1 MFFTEI
7 NKQKYLLTQSIHET
21 VLLSCIFQN
30 TFRMLNWIR
39 LLRVND
45 YIKNSLIFFPAF
57 FGGKIFVDNNLAFL
71 TAAFFLFSLLAS
83 AVYIMNDLLD
93 FNLDL
98 KHPTKRERPIT
109 KGAISKP
116 VSALVGLFLL
126 LVAIGSSFFISSEL
140 PVLFT
145 IYFVTNLFYSVCIKH
160 IAPFDLLLIAFG
172 FLLRIQV
179 GGMVSAT
186 EISGWLYVMIFL
198 FAITFGFAK
207 RLEEIQFLSGYKIEF
222 SSVRPSL
229 KFYSAE
235 FLRNG
240 IIAIVSV
247 AFVCYV
253 MYVFSAETISRLHA
267 SYVFI
272 TCLPVSFGVYHYIV
286 LVKRGNKSIAPQ
298 VVLRENLSIQ
308 FALLCWLLM
317 MVYFIYRR

>member
-1 MFFTEI
+1 MG
-7 NKQKYLLTQSIHET
+7 NNLVLLTAT
-21 VLLSCIFQN
+21 
-30 TFRMLNWIR
+30 
-39 LLRVND
+39 
-45 YIKNSLIFFPAF
+45 
-57 FGGKIFVDNNLAFL
+57 
-71 TAAFFLFSLLAS
+71 FFLFSLLAS
-83 AVYIMNDLLD
+83 AVYIINDLVD

-109 KGAISKP
+109 EGAISKP
-116 VSALVGLFLL
+116 AAAIVGSFLL

-140 PVLFT
+140 PVLFA
-145 IYFVTNLFYSVCIKH
+145 IYFVTNLLYSTYIKH
-160 IAPFDLLLIAFG
+160 FAPFDLLLIAFG
-172 FLLRIQV
+172 FLLRIQL

-186 EISGWLYVMIFL
+186 EISSWLYVMIFL
-198 FAITFGFAK
+198 FAISFGFAK
-207 RLEEIQFLSGYKIEF
+207 RLEEIHLLSGYKIEF

-240 IIAIVSV
+240 IVAIISI

-253 MYVFSAETISRLHA
+253 LYVFSAETISRLHS

-286 LVKRGNKSIAPQ
+286 LVKRGNESIAPQ
-298 VVLRENLSIQ
+298 VVLRENLPVQ
-308 FALLCWLLM
+308 LALLCWLLM

>member
-1 MFFTEI
+1 
-7 NKQKYLLTQSIHET
+7 
-21 VLLSCIFQN
+21 
-30 TFRMLNWIR
+30 MLNWFR
-39 LLRVND
+39 LLRIND
-45 YIKNSLIFFPAF
+45 YIKNGLIFFPAF
-57 FGGKIFVDNNLAFL
+57 FGGRIFVGNNLVLL
-71 TAAFFLFSLLAS
+71 TATFFLFSLLAS
-83 AVYIMNDLLD
+83 AVYIINDLVD

-109 KGAISKP
+109 EGAISKP
-116 VSALVGLFLL
+116 AAAIVGSFLL

-140 PVLFT
+140 PVLFA
-145 IYFVTNLFYSVCIKH
+145 IYFVTNLLYSTYIKH
-160 IAPFDLLLIAFG
+160 FAPFDLLLIAFG
-172 FLLRIQV
+172 FLLRIQL

-186 EISGWLYVMIFL
+186 EISSWLYVMIFL
-198 FAITFGFAK
+198 FAISFGFAK
-207 RLEEIQFLSGYKIEF
+207 RLEEIHLLSGYKIEF

-240 IIAIVSV
+240 IVAIISI

-253 MYVFSAETISRLHA
+253 LYVFSAETISRLHS

-286 LVKRGNKSIAPQ
+286 LVKRGNESIAPQ
-298 VVLRENLSIQ
+298 VVLRENLPVQ
-308 FALLCWLLM
+308 LALLCWLLM

>member
-1 MFFTEI
+1 
-7 NKQKYLLTQSIHET
+7 
-21 VLLSCIFQN
+21 
-30 TFRMLNWIR
+30 MLNWFR

-57 FGGKIFVDNNLAFL
+57 FGARIFVGNNLVLL

-83 AVYIMNDLLD
+83 AVYIINDLVD

-109 KGAISKP
+109 EGAVSKP
-116 VSALVGLFLL
+116 AATIVGSFLL

-140 PVLFT
+140 PVLFA
-145 IYFVTNLFYSVCIKH
+145 IYFVTNVLYSIYIKH
-160 IAPFDLLLIAFG
+160 FAPFDLLLIAFG

-179 GGMVSAT
+179 GGTVSAT
-186 EISGWLYVMIFL
+186 EISRWLYVMIFL
-198 FAITFGFAK
+198 FSISFGFAK
-207 RLEEIQFLSGYKIEF
+207 RLEEIQLLSGYKIEF

-240 IIAIVSV
+240 IVAIISV

-253 MYVFSAETISRLHA
+253 FYVFSAETISRLHS

-298 VVLRENLSIQ
+298 VVLRKNLPIQ
-308 FALLCWLLM
+308 LALLCWLLM
-317 MVYFIYRR
+317 MAYFIYRR